1 MATKLIFLFWV
12 FLLLLY
18 KVKPDLDNV
27 GPLLTQLTDGFNAE
41 HNSMSLDDAVID
53 NNGVLQLTN
62 ESVQVDS
69 HAFYKYPVKF
79 KNSSSGKVMS
89 FSTTFAFAL
98 INEHGNQGRYHF
110 AFTISPSGALPG
122 PYLGQLKARN
132 DGNISDH
139 VFTVAFT
146 IRHPKFSDIDDN
158 HVVVGLNC
166 SKLSNKSVRV
176 DRSLRRKNSLT
187 LKSGHVIQVWVEYD
201 AGINQLNVSLAQESD
216 RPKSAFL
223 SYNVDLSPIFKES
236 MFIGFFAS
244 TDRPPSSSHYVLG
257 WSFNINGDAKNLNL
271 DKLRLK
277 LPKMNGSK
285 KNHPGLGLIVGV
297 SVSSALV
304 VILGIVLVLYNV
316 RKLKKTDVVEA
327 WELDI
332 GPHRFSY
339 EDLKKATKGFGD
351 KELLGFGGFGR
362 VYKGT
367 LPNSNTQVA
376 VKRVSENSKQGLREF
391 ASEVGSIG
399 HLRHRNLVQLLGWCR
414 RKCDLL
420 LVYEFMPNVSLD
432 KYLFDEPKAIL
443 SWEQRFKI
451 IKGVASGLLYLHEEW
466 EKTVVHRDIKAGNV
480 LLDSEF
486 NGKLSDFGLAKL
498 YERGSNPSTTRVVG
512 TLGYLAPE
520 LTRTGLP
527 TTSSDVFA
535 FGALLLEVVCGR
547 RPIDHKAVSEEL
559 MLVDW
564 VWEKWSLGAIL
575 DVVDSRLGGEFDEV
589 EVDLV
594 LKLGLKCSNHAPES
608 RPTMRHVVRCL
619 ETKLALEEEDFM
631 QSYPTTSVSVG
642 DNEDIADV
650 EDVLTP
656 SFSVFSGDDR

>member
-1 MATKLIFLFWV
+1 MAAKLIFLFLV

-41 HNSMSLDDAVID
+41 RKSMSLDDAVID
-53 NNGVLQLTN
+53 NNGILQLTN

-69 HAFYKYPVKF
+69 HAFYKYPIKF
-79 KNSSSGKVMS
+79 KNSSNGKVMS

-98 INEHGNQGRYHF
+98 INEHGNQGRHHF
-110 AFTISPSGALPG
+110 AFTISPSGALLG
-122 PYLGQLKARN
+122 PYLGRLKARN
-132 DGNISDH
+132 DGNISDR

-146 IRHPKFSDIDDN
+146 VIHLKFSDIDDN
-158 HVVVGLNC
+158 HVDVGLKC
-166 SKLSNKSVRV
+166 SIVSNKSVRP
-176 DRSLRRKNSLT
+176 DQSLRRKNSLT
-187 LKSGHVIQVWVEYD
+187 LKSGHVIQAWVEYD
-201 AGINQLNVSLAQESD
+201 ARINQLNVSLAQESD

-236 MFIGFFAS
+236 MFIGFLAS
-244 TDRPPSSSHYVLG
+244 NDRPSSNSHYVLG

-271 DKLRLK
+271 DQLRLK

-285 KNHPGLGLIVGV
+285 KNHTGLIVGV

-327 WELDI
+327 WEIDI

-376 VKRVSENSKQGLREF
+376 VKRVSQNSKQGLREF
-391 ASEVGSIG
+391 VSEVGSIG

-414 RKCDLL
+414 KQDDLL
-420 LVYEFMPNVSLD
+420 LVYEFMPNLSLD

-451 IKGVASGLLYLHEEW
+451 IKGVALGLLYLHEEW
-466 EKTVVHRDIKAGNV
+466 EQTVLHRDIKAGNV

-498 YERGSNPSTTRVVG
+498 YERGSNPSRTRVVG

-520 LTRTGLP
+520 LTRIGKP

-547 RPIDHKAVSEEL
+547 RPIDPKALPEEL
-559 MLVDW
+559 MLVEW
-564 VWEKWSLGAIL
+564 VWEKWSLGATL

-589 EVDLV
+589 EAVLV
-594 LKLGLKCSNHAPES
+594 LKLGLMCSNDAPES

-631 QSYPTTSVSVG
+631 QSYPTTSASVG

-650 EDVLTP
+650 EDVLTA
-656 SFSVFSGDDR
+656 SFSVFSGDDGS